1 MADVFPEVG
10 QVVLTSLLSL
20 AAMFIF
26 TRAGGKRQIAQ
37 MSPFDYL
44 TPLRWVPSAQS
55 WRRILSSGGGP
66 SLRLWSMGW

>member
-26 TRAGGKRQIAQ
+26 TRAAASGR
-37 MSPFDYL
+37 
-44 TPLRWVPSAQS
+44 LR
-55 WRRILSSGGGP
+55 R
-66 SLRLWSMGW
+66 

>member
-26 TRAGGKRQIAQ
+26 TRAGGKRQIAP
-37 MSPFDYL
+37 MEPTVTAF
-44 TPLRWVPSAQS
+44 R
-55 WRRILSSGGGP
+55 
-66 SLRLWSMGW
+66 